1 VKGLSLRTKDL
12 QQSSNP
18 EWRKAAGGID
28 LKPRKKRFTGP
39 TSESKA
45 WARET
50 SKGPGRF
57 FQTSRIINWLNW
69 RGHHMAKAGIASTQ
83 RTLGMV
89 ETGLLTAGK
98 DIPSPCLVRL
108 TRYGPK
114 DLDDNEALMA
124 SMKHFRDGVADWIG
138 RDDSGTDGLRFEYR
152 TVKAKWYGVRIE
164 LEAA

>member
-1 VKGLSLRTKDL
+1 MKGLTLTTKDL
-12 QQSSNP
+12 QSSSNP
-18 EWRKAAGGID
+18 QWRQAAGGLD
-28 LKPRKKRFTGP
+28 HKPRKKRFTGP

-45 WARET
+45 WVREM

-57 FQTSRIINWLNW
+57 FQTGRIINWLNW

-98 DIPSPCLVRL
+98 DIPSQCLVRL

-114 DLDDNEALMA
+114 MLDENEALMA
-124 SMKHFRDGVADWIG
+124 SMKHFRDGVADWLD
-138 RDDSGTDGLRFEYR
+138 RDDGGDDGLRFEYVS
-152 TVKAKWYGVRIE
+152 VKAKWYGVRIE